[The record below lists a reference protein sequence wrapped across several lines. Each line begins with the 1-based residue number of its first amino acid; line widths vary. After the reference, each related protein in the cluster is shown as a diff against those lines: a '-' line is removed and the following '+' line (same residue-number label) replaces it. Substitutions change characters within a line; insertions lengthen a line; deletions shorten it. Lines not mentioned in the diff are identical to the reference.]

1 MLSVLISGL
10 RYITLTASFGREK
23 KSFQS
28 WLTSVS
34 DLTDSP
40 VKERC
45 FDQRE
50 ALPGEPRCVI
60 CGRYGEY
67 ICDQT
72 NDDICSVEC
81 KTILLSRRADTKKP
95 EIKSKKP
102 RNFPFHDECF
112 YVKDDRCSNLQGV
125 NTEQIASLRSKI
137 DISVKGQS
145 IPDLILS
152 FSSCNLPAKLEHNL
166 ESAGYVIP
174 TPVQMQ
180 AIPAALSCRNLL
192 VSAET
197 GSGKTAAFLVPI
209 ISHCSQIRSQHVT
222 DRKNPLAMVLAPTRE
237 LCVQIEEQAKL
248 LGKGLPFRTALVVG
262 GEALAGQIYRIESC
276 IELIVGTPG
285 RLIDLLSK
293 HNVEL
298 GGISVL
304 VLDEVDCMLQKGF
317 RDHVMQI
324 FCALSSPQVLMFSAT
339 ISQEVEKMVRSM
351 VNDLIYILCG
361 STNRPNKSVK
371 QIVIWVDPKQKKQ
384 KLFEILMS
392 KQHFK
397 PPTVVF
403 VGSRL
408 GADLLSQAITV
419 ATGLRALSIHGEK
432 MMNERRESLRM
443 FLTGEVPIIV
453 STGVLGRGMDLLKVR
468 QVIIFDLPN
477 SIEDYVHQ
485 VGRASRMGDEGTS
498 IIFVNEEDKKLFK
511 ELVQTLKSAG
521 AAIPRELANS
531 KYLMGTFSVSGR
543 KKRKFG

>member
-1 MLSVLISGL
+1 MSSPGPGFTRLLLVYTGEARVNNFTPNLMKKAHRPEENRPDLAQPDKFGPCLIAQRVHSMESNSDQL
-10 RYITLTASFGREK
+10 PCNSLASIDGDP
-23 KSFQS
+23 
-28 WLTSVS
+28 TPA
-34 DLTDSP
+34 DSP

-102 RNFPFHDECF
+102 GTFPFMTSASM
-112 YVKDDRCSNLQGV
+112 CSNLQGE

-166 ESAGYVIP
+166 ESAGY
-174 TPVQMQ
+174 MQ

-209 ISHCSQIRSQHVT
+209 ISHCSQIRSQHAT

-324 FCALSSPQVLMFSAT
+324 FCALSSL
-339 ISQEVEKMVRSM
+339 
-351 VNDLIYILCG
+351 
-361 STNRPNKSVK
+361 RPNKSVK

-419 ATGLRALSIHGEK
+419 ATGLRALSFMGE
-432 MMNERRESLRM
+432 
-443 FLTGEVPIIV
+443 
-453 STGVLGRGMDLLKVR
+453 D
-468 QVIIFDLPN
+468 
-477 SIEDYVHQ
+477 
-485 VGRASRMGDEGTS
+485 DE
-498 IIFVNEEDKKLFK
+498 
-511 ELVQTLKSAG
+511 
-521 AAIPRELANS
+521 
-531 KYLMGTFSVSGR
+531 
-543 KKRKFG
+543 